1 MTQRKTIYIKQRAR
15 GFAFAQIS
23 RKGVSLEWAES
34 HGDGCGI
41 FWRCDDSQKTLEPS
55 NMCVPAGV
63 PIPITFPGYDYVFV
77 PA

>member
-1 MTQRKTIYIKQRAR
+1 MTHRKTIYLKQRAR

-23 RKGVSLEWAES
+23 GEGIRLQWAEN
-34 HGDGCGI
+34 HGDGCDI
-41 FWRCDDSQKTLEPS
+41 FWRYDDSQKMLEPT

-63 PIPITFPGYDYVFV
+63 PIPVTFPGSDYVFT